1 MSSVVE
7 RCSFCRG
14 SLAPGTT
21 TLDIWRDD
29 QLVVIRDIPA
39 DVCGQCKEP
48 LLSAEVS
55 RKLDHFF
62 KERHRFRPE
71 KYLTVPQYS
80 AAQFMGDS

>member
-1 MSSVVE
+1 MNRVAS

-14 SLAPGTT
+14 YLEPGAT
-21 TLDIWRDD
+21 TLEIWADG
-29 QLVVIRDIPA
+29 QLIVLRDIPA

-80 AAQFMGDS
+80 AAQFMGDP